1 MVLARDAVRSARF
14 GPART
19 PSLRVQLSAASSGV
33 VPPPAYPPLA
43 VHLKRLSQPHA
54 PPSPMRRRFE
64 RVCFKLVKSTLVT
77 LRGYLHK

>member
-33 VPPPAYPPLA
+33 APAHPPLA